1 MGNDEMAADTPRRTG
16 QSHEAQQPATETP
29 STPGQQRGSSNVDE
43 ATMAI
48 SVSELFDDD
57 E

>member
-29 STPGQQRGSSNVDE
+29 TTPGQQRGSSNVDE